1 MIKALFTKDA
11 NGYNGFSIKGHAMYD
26 DFGKDIVCASV
37 TSAVQLTANAITEVI
52 GIKAV
57 ISVLENEIKLELP
70 QDSPKQAYDFI
81 KALFIHIGI
90 LSEDYEGTI
99 ELKVLE
105 VQH

>member
-11 NGYNGFSIKGHAMYD
+11 NGYNSFSIKGHAMYD

-57 ISVLENEIKLELP
+57 ISVLENEIKLKLP
-70 QDSPKQAYDFI
+70 ENSPKEAYDFMH
-81 KALFIHIGI
+81 ALFIHIGI
-90 LSEDYEGTI
+90 LSEDYWGAI